1 MLATVYSAGLFGID
15 GFLVSVEANGQ
26 PRLPEFELVGLPDA
40 AVKEAKDRVRTA
52 CENTGLP
59 FPEAALLVNLA
70 PADRRKEG
78 SGFDVAILTAI
89 LAVAGSIRPG
99 TDLSDKCFV
108 GELSLSGE
116 LRAVRGVLSM
126 CVAARDA
133 GMREFY
139 TSEENA
145 AEAAA
150 VDGISVFG
158 VRNMRALLDHLN
170 GRRPLAPFK
179 RPALAAA
186 ALDSYDMDFA
196 DVKGQQMAKRAMEIA
211 AAGGHN
217 ILLIGPPGTGKSMLA
232 KRLPSILPALTFA
245 EAIESTKVHSVS
257 GTLPEGVSL
266 LRRRPFRSPHHTM
279 SAVSLIG
286 GGVNPLPGEVS
297 LAHNGVLFLDELP
310 EFPKQVTD
318 GLRQPIE
325 DGRVTITRVGGRVT
339 FPCSFMLVAAMNP
352 CRCGYYGDPSGRCT
366 CKIADVRRYMSRI
379 SGPMLDRIDIQ
390 IELPALSYDEIS
402 ARSEDAVVEHS
413 ADIRERVTR
422 ARAFATRRMQAVDAA
437 AAKAGTPDTATDA
450 ASPDAA
456 SPDEIPTAPTKTVFC
471 NAQLDAAAIRRY
483 CTLSEDASAL
493 LRAAFEALGLSARGH
508 DRILR
513 VARTIADLAE
523 SDEIEAAHIAE
534 AIQLR
539 SLDRKYWGE

>member
-1 MLATVYSAGLFGID
+1 MLSTVYSAGLYGID
-15 GFLVSVEANGQ
+15 GFSVSVEVDGQ
-26 PRLPEFELVGLPDA
+26 PRLPTFELVGLPDA
-40 AVKEAKDRVRTA
+40 AVKEAKERVRTA
-52 CENTGLP
+52 CENTGYP
-59 FPEAALLVNLA
+59 FPDAALLVNLA

-78 SGFDVAILTAI
+78 SGFDVAILLGIFAVSGI
-89 LAVAGSIRPG
+89 LRPG

-133 GMREFY
+133 GMKEFY

-150 VDGISVFG
+150 VDGIDVYG

-170 GRRPLAPFK
+170 GRRVLSPLHRSVPTMN
-179 RPALAAA
+179 AAE
-186 ALDSYDMDFA
+186 LYDADFA
-196 DVKGQQMAKRAMEIA
+196 DVKGQKLAKRAMEIA

-232 KRLPSILPALTFA
+232 KRLPSILPPLTFA
-245 EAIESTKVHSVS
+245 EAIETTKVHSVS
-257 GTLPEGVSL
+257 GTLPDGVSL
-266 LRRRPFRSPHHTM
+266 LCRRPFRSPHHTM

-286 GGVNPLPGEVS
+286 GGANPLPGEVS
-297 LAHNGVLFLDELP
+297 LSHNGVLFLDELP

-325 DGRVTITRVGGRVT
+325 DRRVTITRASGRVT

-366 CKIADVRRYMSRI
+366 CKREDVKRYISRI
-379 SGPMLDRIDIQ
+379 SGPMMDRIDIQ
-390 IELPALSYDEIS
+390 IELPSLSYDEL
-402 ARSEDAVVEHS
+402 AANEDPATVEHS
-413 ADIRERVTR
+413 ADVRRRVCA
-422 ARAFATRRMQAVDAA
+422 ARDFAARRMADVDAREA
-437 AAKAGTPDTATDA
+437 ETTHPPKP
-450 ASPDAA
+450 
-456 SPDEIPTAPTKTVFC
+456 VFC
-471 NAQLDAAAIRRY
+471 NAELDAAAIRRY
-483 CTLSEDASAL
+483 CTMTDEASDL
-493 LRAAFEALGLSARGH
+493 LRVAFESLGLSARGH

-513 VARTIADLAE
+513 VARTIADLAA
-523 SDEIEAAHIAE
+523 SPVIEAAHIAE

-539 SLDRKYWGE
+539 SLDRKYWGR